1 MFNTF
6 EIYSKNDC
14 IYCTKIKELITY
26 RGCKYVEKN
35 TSGGEYTKQEIQ
47 DRVGP
52 EKKINVVPQIFFNGK
67 YIGGYMEALE
77 FIAFDKFTD

>member
-1 MFNTF
+1 MSEIF
-6 EIYSKNDC
+6 EIYSKDNC

-26 RGCKYVEKN
+26 RGCEYIEKN
-35 TSGGEYTKQEIQ
+35 ISGGEFTKQDIQ

-52 EKKINVVPQIFFNGK
+52 EKKINVVPQIFFDGK

-77 FIAFDKFTD
+77 FIAFDRFC